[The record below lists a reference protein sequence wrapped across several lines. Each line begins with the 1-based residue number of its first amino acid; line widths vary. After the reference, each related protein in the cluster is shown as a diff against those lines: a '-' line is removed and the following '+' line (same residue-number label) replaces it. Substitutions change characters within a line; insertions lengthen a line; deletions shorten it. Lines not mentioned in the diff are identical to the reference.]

1 MTGGRISIPPPAGG
15 VRQLTDAENQ
25 KTSFR
30 SNWISRLS
38 AMVSRWC
45 RTYPTDWDQTADCS
59 VRSTQLT
66 PVEGVEELGPEWQL
80 HRFAN
85 REVLDRGELRNGL
98 MVWDLNGI
106 SREPWQNRTQ
116 SYSDPRW
123 DATLPARRSMLITH
137 GLSAV
142 REHQDVTENHRERSD
157 MVDGSQLDCF
167 LGLYGVNH
175 S

>member
-30 SNWISRLS
+30 SNWILRLS

-66 PVEGVEELGPEWQL
+66 PVEGVEELGPELQL

-85 REVLDRGELRNGL
+85 REVLEQGEVRNGL
-98 MVWDLNGI
+98 MVGDLNGI
-106 SREPWQNRTQ
+106 SREPWQNRTRFH
-116 SYSDPRW
+116 SHPTC
-123 DATLPARRSMLITH
+123 DATFPARRQILFSR

-142 REHQDVTENHRERSD
+142 REHQDVTEDHREWSD
-157 MVDGSQLDCF
+157 MVDGSE
-167 LGLYGVNH
+167 LGRFRGH
-175 S
+175 SMA